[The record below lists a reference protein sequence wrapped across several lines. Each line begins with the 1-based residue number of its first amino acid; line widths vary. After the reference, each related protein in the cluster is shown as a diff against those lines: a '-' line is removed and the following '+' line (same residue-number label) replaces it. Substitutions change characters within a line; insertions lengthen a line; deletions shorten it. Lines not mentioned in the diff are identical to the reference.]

1 MLGIGHFSSKTH
13 NPFFYNPK
21 KTTKKGKQKARK
33 AILFHKLLSSGL
45 EIVSVNHKTFSSI
58 EKGYKRSTLYIKG
71 GVSEFRVPLCG
82 SEGILQVNNRHLNKG
97 VGLGFFKVFSA
108 GKCGV
113 FSQCIHQR
121 KIIYFFEIITKY
133 FP

>member
-13 NPFFYNPK
+13 NPFFYTQK
-21 KTTKKGKQKARK
+21 KTKKKGKQKARK
-33 AILFHKLLSSGL
+33 AILFHKLISSEL

-108 GKCGV
+108 RKCGV
-113 FSQCIHQR
+113 FSTVFIR
-121 KIIYFFEIITKY
+121 EKVSIFWE
-133 FP
+133 

>member
-13 NPFFYNPK
+13 NPFFYPQK
-21 KTTKKGKQKARK
+21 KTKKKSKQKARK
-33 AILFHKLLSSGL
+33 AIPFHKLLSSGL

-71 GVSEFRVPLCG
+71 GVSEFRVLLCG

-97 VGLGFFKVFSA
+97 VGLGFYKVFSA
-108 GKCGV
+108 GKCGYVNV
-113 FSQCIHQR
+113 FIREKASIFW
-121 KIIYFFEIITKY
+121 K
-133 FP
+133 

>member
-1 MLGIGHFSSKTH
+1 M
-13 NPFFYNPK
+13 
-21 KTTKKGKQKARK
+21 
-33 AILFHKLLSSGL
+33 

-97 VGLGFFKVFSA
+97 VGLGVFQSFFCKKMWGFLPMYSSE
-108 GKCGV
+108 K
-113 FSQCIHQR
+113 
-121 KIIYFFEIITKY
+121 KYLFF
-133 FP
+133 

>member
-1 MLGIGHFSSKTH
+1 M
-13 NPFFYNPK
+13 
-21 KTTKKGKQKARK
+21 
-33 AILFHKLLSSGL
+33 

-97 VGLGFFKVFSA
+97 VGLTVFLKFFLLENGGFFPMYSSEKKYLFFGNNHKILKIFS
-108 GKCGV
+108 
-113 FSQCIHQR
+113 
-121 KIIYFFEIITKY
+121 IICMYRN
-133 FP
+133 